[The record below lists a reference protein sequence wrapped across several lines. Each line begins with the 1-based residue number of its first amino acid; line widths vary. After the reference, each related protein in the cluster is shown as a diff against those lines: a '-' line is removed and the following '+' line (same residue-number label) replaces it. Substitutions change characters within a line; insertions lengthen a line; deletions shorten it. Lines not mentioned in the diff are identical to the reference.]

1 MNGPATSLD
10 SAPLPYPQT
19 PTSANAWFVSHGI
32 CKSQWARALGFD
44 RMTVVDL
51 LRGRLKGHRGEA
63 HHVAVALGLKPNPAR
78 TKSKPA
84 VAAKAA

>member
-19 PTSANAWFVSHGI
+19 PKSANAWFVSHGI
-32 CKSQWARALGFD
+32 CKAHWAKAQGLD

-51 LRGRLKGHRGEA
+51 LRGRLKGLRGEA
-63 HHVAVALGLKPNPAR
+63 HHAAVALGLKANPANIQ
-78 TKSKPA
+78 SA
-84 VAAKAA
+84 VAA